1 MIVFTNKNFFSL
13 RPEEVTN
20 KIILPT
26 YAYKNEYVKAAF
38 KISNFNDNNQDR
50 SKRRVFGSKLEFST
64 HIKEEY
70 NLGNKTA
77 KLKEILPQTCTWSEV
92 KDITKE
98 GIRLYGYNW
107 ICDNLNE
114 TIKIIDT
121 SIYAIYSIY
130 KAKIEAEYS
139 FNRLKGQSFPDHDF
153 NQDIMP
159 EPF

>member
-1 MIVFTNKNFFSL
+1 MIVFTNENFFSL

-26 YAYKNEYVKAAF
+26 YAYKNKYVKAAF
-38 KISNFNDNNQDR
+38 KISHFNRQE
-50 SKRRVFGSKLEFST
+50 RRIFGSTLEFST
-64 HIKEEY
+64 HIIEEY
-70 NLGNKTA
+70 TFGDKTA
-77 KLKEILPQTCTWSEV
+77 KLKEILPQTCIWSEV

-114 TIKIIDT
+114 AIEIIDT

-130 KAKIEAEYS
+130 KSKIEAEDS
-139 FNRLKGQSFPDHDF
+139 LNRLKGQSFPDHDF